1 MSNDKKKVLILAY
14 ACEPNKPSEPGV
26 GWHLG
31 REISEFMIELGDK
44 MNHSTARNVFMS
56 AMTKLS
62 NAVINIVEEDS
73 EFAKLD
79 PELAAK
85 DPRFQSAIESY
96 LREMCTNK
104 ES

>member
-1 MSNDKKKVLILAY
+1 MVMPKGQVFDHGY
-14 ACEPNKPSEPGV
+14 ATAAMGY
-26 GWHLG
+26 
-31 REISEFMIELGDK
+31 REISEFMAAHGDK

-62 NAVINIVEEDS
+62 SAVINIVEKDS
-73 EFAKLD
+73 ELSEID

-96 LREMCTNK
+96 LREMCANK
-104 ES
+104 ET

>member
-1 MSNDKKKVLILAY
+1 MVMPKGQVFDHGY
-14 ACEPNKPSEPGV
+14 ATAAMGY
-26 GWHLG
+26 
-31 REISEFMIELGDK
+31 REISEFMVELGDK